1 MEESMEEREEVE
13 AKRESNARFY
23 VVLFL
28 CLLAVVAGS
37 VYYAFMLQRDS
48 ATSQAIAP
56 STIVPIQEGTPY
68 ANAELERLKLELASK
83 QKQLERLSENLN
95 EAKAPAA
102 NLKLA
107 YAIKPKE
114 RVIAE
119 CYTMEV
125 GKWELPENCVLS
137 LAANVNSELEA
148 DKRVVAFEVQGI
160 VDTTPYGGLSPELK
174 QEGLAS
180 FRAREAIRAVEAK
193 IPHAVVFEGLSIQE
207 SDRRGYRLKAYFV
220 E

>member
-1 MEESMEEREEVE
+1 MEERMEEIEEVE
-13 AKRESNARFY
+13 AKRESNTRFY

-37 VYYAFMLQRDS
+37 VYYAFTLQESKTHPPAESRL
-48 ATSQAIAP
+48 I
-56 STIVPIQEGTPY
+56 PIQEERSYTS
-68 ANAELERLKLELASK
+68 AELERLKLELASK

-95 EAKAPAA
+95 EAKAPAV

-125 GKWELPENCVLS
+125 GKWELPENCALS